1 MAKGAIP
8 GQGQPIDSST
18 DLLWRDN
25 EIFAEVFSKIV
36 FNGMPV
42 DPNALKDMNIAE
54 SAMLRMNDGSS
65 TTLKQTRDVVKALES
80 STWLVILGIENQTY
94 IDYLMP
100 FRVYELNFIN
110 LARQVDEIKR
120 KHKEENKERKQRV
133 KRPTF
138 RV

>member
-1 MAKGAIP
+1 
-8 GQGQPIDSST
+8 
-18 DLLWRDN
+18 
-25 EIFAEVFSKIV
+25 
-36 FNGMPV
+36 
-42 DPNALKDMNIAE
+42 MNIAE
-54 SAMLRMNDGSS
+54 TAMLRMNDGSS

-120 KHKEENKERKQRV
+120 KHKAENKERKT
-133 KRPTF
+133 KG
-138 RV
+138 